1 MEHTRF
7 LGDRP
12 RAITALALGVAALV
26 VGCSGGGG
34 TSTSSSSSASSSSS
48 TGTGGDGGAGGGVG
62 GAGGTGGTGG
72 MGGVGGDG
80 GAGGQQPM
88 KPADCVDLPLA
99 GIELLSQQ
107 ENTFDTSGSVPT
119 IRTPSSLANISGD
132 PALVDRL
139 RLFFDGALDVGIHTM
154 DGAPTHALPDF
165 KTTFVPTCNTCAVF
179 QEDLAEGSYLKTFA
193 AKSGELEITA
203 RVTPHQT
210 AGVARYVELREVVK
224 DAMTGVYGWVD
235 GGQCYWI
242 QEASYDVR
250 RPKGCVPYTAN
261 ACPADQFCM
270 PTNAVG
276 TDGECVTGGAKVE
289 GEACTRVSDTQWDS
303 DCTLGL
309 RCFDGGMGAI
319 CHKVCDLHAA
329 APDCPAGTHC
339 GGGYNLCLD
348 VAILQN
354 SGIDDALLGETCTMN
369 PSALYCG
376 GAGQP
381 GMCLD
386 DDGDAGPMAATCIP
400 FASAPSQCVA
410 PKTAGYVAYKDGI
423 DQSTLF
429 CITPP

>member
-1 MEHTRF
+1 MEHTKLF
-7 LGDRP
+7 SDRP
-12 RAITALALGVAALV
+12 RALTAAAALALGVAALV
-26 VGCSGGGG
+26 VGCSGSDGTPT
-34 TSTSSSSSASSSSS
+34 TSTSSSSNASSSS
-48 TGTGGDGGAGGGVG
+48 GTGGDGGAGGGVG
-62 GAGGTGGTGG
+62 GAGG
-72 MGGVGGDG
+72 MGGAG

-107 ENTFDTSGSVPT
+107 ENTFDSSGSVPI

-132 PALVDRL
+132 DTLSDRL
-139 RLFFDGALDVGIHTM
+139 RLFYDGALGTGVHAM
-154 DGAPTHALPDF
+154 DGDPTHALPDF
-165 KTTFVPTCNTCAVF
+165 KTTFVPTCNACAVF
-179 QEDLAEGSYLKTFA
+179 QEDLGDNTYLKNFA
-193 AKSGELEITA
+193 VKSGELEITA
-203 RVTPHQT
+203 LVTPHQT
-210 AGVARYVELREVVK
+210 AGVARHVELREVVK
-224 DAMTGVYGWVD
+224 DAMTGAWGWVD
-235 GGQCYWI
+235 GGTCYWI
-242 QEASYDVR
+242 EEASYDGR
-250 RPKGCVPYTAN
+250 RPKGCVPYAFD

-303 DCTLGL
+303 DCSLGL

-354 SGIDDALLGETCTMN
+354 SGVDDASLGETCATN
-369 PSALYCG
+369 PGALYCG

-381 GMCLD
+381 GMCWD
-386 DDGDAGPMAATCIP
+386 DDGDAGPMEATCIP
-400 FASAPSQCVA
+400 FVSAPSQCVA
-410 PKTAGYVAYKDGI
+410 PRTAGYVAYKDGI

-429 CITPP
+429 CIPPP